1 MNKFRMNFVLSSKY
15 IPMIAIP
22 RIVMFL
28 TGLAMLMACEAS
40 EGHFTDLNGNEKS
53 ETTKPAGKKYLAL
66 GDSYTIGEAVQV
78 NERYPVQ
85 LQQKLAGLGVNLES
99 PDIIARTGWT
109 TDELT
114 EAIRQAS
121 PASNYH
127 LVTLLIGVNNQY
139 RGRDTAEYRKQ
150 FRDLLDMAVGFAGR
164 ETSRVIVVSIPDY
177 AITPFGQSF
186 DPARISREIDWFNHI
201 NQQETLRK
209 EVTYVNI
216 TPISREG
223 LAQPELVARDGLHPS
238 GEMYRRWVEL
248 LLPIAKKIL
257 TGN

>member
-1 MNKFRMNFVLSSKY
+1 M
-15 IPMIAIP
+15 AIP
-22 RIVMFL
+22 RIIMFL
-28 TGLAMLMACEAS
+28 AGWTFLIACEAS
-40 EGHFTDLNGNEKS
+40 EDHIPDMSDNEKS
-53 ETTKPAGKKYLAL
+53 ETRQSAAKKYLAL

-78 NERYPVQ
+78 NERYPAQ
-85 LQQKLAGLGVNLES
+85 LQQKLVGLGINLES

-109 TDELT
+109 TDELM

-150 FRDLLDMAVGFAGR
+150 FRELLDMAVGFAGR
-164 ETSRVIVVSIPDY
+164 ETSKVIVVSIPDY

-186 DPARISREIDWFNHI
+186 DPAKISREINWYNKI

-209 EVTYVNI
+209 EVKYVNI

-223 LAQPELVARDGLHPS
+223 LAHPELVARDGLHPS

-248 LLPIAKKIL
+248 LLPVAKKIL